1 MLHVFSCPVEP
12 PPTVGS
18 CSGVAIV
25 QRKDQSLFDN
35 GLKHAGHR
43 MSDWEIETDRL
54 LIRPMQV
61 DDAADWHRIRAAA
74 PFDPLERS
82 VEESIALIAAM
93 QRRAAPGSD
102 GWQQFAINAKDGSMI
117 GDLGIR
123 FSPPWN
129 ATAELGFALD
139 PRWQRQG
146 LCAEAVEA
154 MVRRLFRNGRRRLVA
169 VTDARNRPA
178 QSVLE
183 RCWFREEG
191 RFVQSWRDGDA
202 WFDEVSYA
210 RLASD

>member
-1 MLHVFSCPVEP
+1 MGEGGGGLGFALQPIAHDQHRFDVARGHLIFN
-12 PPTVGS
+12 GS
-18 CSGVAIV
+18 LEHQAI
-25 QRKDQSLFDN
+25 
-35 GLKHAGHR
+35 
-43 MSDWEIETDRL
+43 
-54 LIRPMQV
+54 
-61 DDAADWHRIRAAA
+61 AA
-74 PFDPLERS
+74 PD
-82 VEESIALIAAM
+82 
-93 QRRAAPGSD
+93 SD
-102 GWQQFAINAKDGSMI
+102 GWQQFAISVKDGSMI
-117 GDLGIR
+117 GDLDIR

-178 QSVLE
+178 QRVLE

>member
-1 MLHVFSCPVEP
+1 M
-12 PPTVGS
+12 
-18 CSGVAIV
+18 
-25 QRKDQSLFDN
+25 N
-35 GLKHAGHR
+35 
-43 MSDWEIETDRL
+43 DWEIDTERL

-93 QRRAAPGSD
+93 QRRAAPDSD
-102 GWQQFAINAKDGSMI
+102 GWQQFAITAKDGSMI

-154 MVRRLFRNGRRRLVA
+154 MVRRLFRNGRRRVVA
-169 VTDARNRPA
+169 VADARNRPA
-178 QSVLE
+178 QRVLE
-183 RCWFREEG
+183 RCWFRVEG